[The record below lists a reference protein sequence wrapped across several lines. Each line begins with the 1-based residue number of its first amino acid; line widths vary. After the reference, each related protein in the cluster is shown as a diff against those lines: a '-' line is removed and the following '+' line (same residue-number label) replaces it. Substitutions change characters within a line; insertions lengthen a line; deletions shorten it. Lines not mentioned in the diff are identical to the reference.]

1 MGGNRAVR
9 EEPGKQRPRSC
20 RAQELARSGAQES
33 GGRKGGCTGDQSE
46 SDERRRGAGALRR
59 RQDRWLRCRLEE
71 LVLLW
76 SATSG
81 AESRNVAPHLGLVLQ
96 VPKSLAENAGR
107 GLVFGRDKAVVHP
120 LAFASRRNDSCST
133 EIGKMAR
140 DFRLADAQDFDKVA
154 DTNLSVGD
162 KVQQA

>member
-1 MGGNRAVR
+1 VKA
-9 EEPGKQRPRSC
+9 EAAKLP
-20 RAQELARSGAQES
+20 
-33 GGRKGGCTGDQSE
+33 
-46 SDERRRGAGALRR
+46 GAGALRR

-71 LVLLW
+71 RILLW
-76 SATSG
+76 SATGG

-96 VPKSLAENAGR
+96 VPKRLAENAGGR
-107 GLVFGRDKAVVHP
+107 LVLGCDKAVVHP